1 MGQDIQLGSHSDEKT
16 LPTPVITNG
25 IGGTACWGNDHFGD
39 RFCDFAITDEA
50 ASAEIYGFIRP
61 EYWKDARKA
70 EKPIGTY

>member
-1 MGQDIQLGSHSDEKT
+1 MALVVQHVGATIILA
-16 LPTPVITNG
+16 I
-25 IGGTACWGNDHFGD
+25 